1 MVYYWLANG
10 NIGRIDDYD
19 KYHLE
24 KGIDFETYKRY
35 DNALNN
41 AAANISNEENEIKKL
56 EKIIEDEKEKLKETR
71 FTTNNTILKA
81 ENDIR
86 ERKRNIEYT
95 NKVIKD
101 IQRKIKDDNDE
112 IKYMY
117 YNVRCVQG
125 AKPAPAP
132 APVQSKPTQSA
143 PAQEARTATTNN
155 VAATTAS
162 APKTATPVSTAPTK
176 VVATEPAAST
186 SATAQATVATEV
198 TVPASTAT
206 VEPEQKQEQATEAA
220 ESAYNIGD
228 LFKKVKW
235 QQVVSVSAALAGG
248 GLAYYFNKKAK
259 DATANPPANA
269 AEYQKGYDD
278 AGKNQTYRNISI
290 GLAAAGLVAFGITFI
305 F

>member
-1 MVYYWLANG
+1 
-10 NIGRIDDYD
+10 
-19 KYHLE
+19 
-24 KGIDFETYKRY
+24 
-35 DNALNN
+35 
-41 AAANISNEENEIKKL
+41 
-56 EKIIEDEKEKLKETR
+56 
-71 FTTNNTILKA
+71 
-81 ENDIR
+81 
-86 ERKRNIEYT
+86 
-95 NKVIKD
+95 
-101 IQRKIKDDNDE
+101 
-112 IKYMY
+112 MY

-132 APVQSKPTQSA
+132 APVQTQSA
-143 PAQEARTATTNN
+143 PTPAQEARTATTNN
-155 VAATTAS
+155 AAVTTAS
-162 APKTATPVSTAPTK
+162 APTTATPVSTAPTK